1 LLPSAAQAAFN
12 SYDTWHDPLCLPN
25 TRVDV
30 LEQIIAWADRRDEKC
45 IFWLNGMAGTGKST
59 IARTVARKYH
69 DKNRLGASFFFSKGR
84 GDVNHARKLFTSI
97 AAQLASKSPSLK
109 RYICEAIAE
118 HRGIA
123 SQTLGDQWNQ
133 LLLRPLSKLEADS
146 IQSPL
151 ILVIDALDECE
162 SENDIRGILR
172 LLTTTKDLDTVQLRV
187 FITSRPETPI
197 RFGFRAIP
205 GDICQGFVLH
215 DISQSVVEHDI
226 SIFIKHKLK
235 EIQERRFLS
244 AEWPDEQNIE
254 LLVQR
259 AGSLFIYAATVCR
272 FIAGSK
278 FPKKRLEL
286 VTLGSTAEQVYKPS
300 KLPTVM
306 LDEMY
311 TNVLRHSALE
321 DCDED
326 KSELNELF
334 RRIVGCIVILSDS
347 LSAAALAELLSV
359 EPEMVN
365 LILGSLHSV
374 LDVPEHHDSPIRLLH
389 PSFRDFL
396 LDEQRCLDDQFRV
409 NEKRAH
415 RDLVDSCLKVMSNAL
430 KRDMCGLQMPGVL
443 TSEVESNTVS
453 HCLPGHVQ
461 YACRYWVD
469 HLQRGK
475 IGLCGDNEQVHK
487 FLKEHFLHWLEALSL
502 IGKMPEG
509 VFMIEALQSMLT
521 VSDLV
526 LSPYD
531 LRC

>member
-1 LLPSAAQAAFN
+1 
-12 SYDTWHDPLCLPN
+12 
-25 TRVDV
+25 
-30 LEQIIAWADRRDEKC
+30 
-45 IFWLNGMAGTGKST
+45 MAGTGKST

-84 GDVNHARKLFTSI
+84 GDVSHARKLFTSI

-259 AGSLFIYAATVCR
+259 AGSLFIYAAAICR
-272 FIAGSK
+272 LIG
-278 FPKKRLEL
+278 
-286 VTLGSTAEQVYKPS
+286 
-300 KLPTVM
+300 
-306 LDEMY
+306 
-311 TNVLRHSALE
+311 
-321 DCDED
+321 
-326 KSELNELF
+326 
-334 RRIVGCIVILSDS
+334 DS
-347 LSAAALAELLSV
+347 NSQKAPWA
-359 EPEMVN
+359 
-365 LILGSLHSV
+365 
-374 LDVPEHHDSPIRLLH
+374 
-389 PSFRDFL
+389 
-396 LDEQRCLDDQFRV
+396 
-409 NEKRAH
+409 
-415 RDLVDSCLKVMSNAL
+415 SCL
-430 KRDMCGLQMPGVL
+430 GF
-443 TSEVESNTVS
+443 
-453 HCLPGHVQ
+453 HCCSG
-461 YACRYWVD
+461 A
-469 HLQRGK
+469 
-475 IGLCGDNEQVHK
+475 
-487 FLKEHFLHWLEALSL
+487 
-502 IGKMPEG
+502 
-509 VFMIEALQSMLT
+509 
-521 VSDLV
+521 
-526 LSPYD
+526 
-531 LRC
+531 